1 MAAMARIHRRLLIAL
16 ALLLLPHLASC
27 WFWSRSSD
35 EAAEDA
41 SKEVDEEPKAAPEAN
56 DEVTS
61 DQPSAGKDPEDDAS
75 GRNYRDGRH
84 LEAEEDP
91 AYVDKY
97 VAEYPSLVSWFRS
110 HGGAVDDRVT
120 IGYMPHPDP
129 SVKIRGMIATEDIP
143 AGTQICHAPA
153 SLMISGSDRQDSCT
167 MVAAIVDEIELGE
180 QSRWFDYIKF
190 DDSVGSRIPSV
201 WQKGARAVDELQGL
215 PPAGETRRHMDW
227 YRNACIDGEEPTD
240 AQRHGLLMYLTRAS
254 DRGLIPIYDLLNHHN
269 GLINTR
275 LVPDDDGGLA
285 VVTTHE
291 VKKGRPVYNTY
302 ARSGWESSVDVF
314 NTYGFVED
322 FPQLWRWNDDVVA
335 EAARRDP
342 GHANNRYGRAGAED
356 SSVASD
362 RAAFAANSDQHEI
375 LVVTPRLAAIAPT
388 QALAGILGNGQRTIE
403 EWEVAIGEHHANLR
417 QTFVNEFATAVRTIL
432 DELPTTIQ
440 EDMRLIK
447 SEKAKLEKVRK
458 IGRNDVYKADAVKA
472 MEYRLA
478 FKMALR
484 LGLDVAEKG
493 RFLVDSEE
501 L

>member
-1 MAAMARIHRRLLIAL
+1 MTRIHRRLLIAL

-35 EAAEDA
+35 EAVTDA
-41 SKEVDEEPKAAPEAN
+41 KEEAGETNEPK
-56 DEVTS
+56 T
-61 DQPSAGKDPEDDAS
+61 DQPSDDDDVE

-84 LEAEEDP
+84 LKADEDP
-91 AYVDKY
+91 EYVDKY

-110 HGGAVDDRVT
+110 HGGTVDDRVT

-143 AGTQICHAPA
+143 AGTQICHTPQ
-153 SLMISGSDRQDSCT
+153 SLMISGPDRSDQCGQ
-167 MVAAIVDEIELGE
+167 VAAIVNEIEAGDK
-180 QSRWFDYIKF
+180 SKWFNYIKF
-190 DDSVGSRIPSV
+190 DDSMGSRIPSV
-201 WQKGARAVDELQGL
+201 WQKGARANDELQGL

-227 YRNACIDGEEPTD
+227 YQNTCRGGEEPTD
-240 AQRHGLLMYLTRAS
+240 VQRHGLVMYLTRSS

-269 GLINTR
+269 GLINPR
-275 LVPDDDGGLA
+275 LVVDNDGGLA
-285 VVTTHE
+285 VVTTVD
-291 VKKGRPVYNTY
+291 VKKGRPIYNTY

-335 EAARRDP
+335 EAARRDAD
-342 GHANNRYGRAGAED
+342 HASNRYGRAGAD
-356 SSVASD
+356 LASSAAD
-362 RAAFAANSDQHEI
+362 RMAYAANSNQHEI
-375 LVVTPRLAAIAPT
+375 LVVTPKLAAISPT
-388 QALAGILGNGQRTIE
+388 QALVSILGNGQRTIE
-403 EWEVAIGEHHANLR
+403 EWEAEIGKHHANLR
-417 QTFVNEFATAVRTIL
+417 QTFVNEFASALRVIL

-458 IGRNDVYKADAVKA
+458 IGRKDMYKADAVTA

-493 RFLVDSEE
+493 HFLVDSEE